1 MTAKK
6 IAVFGAYGHT
16 GRFVVA
22 EVLRR
27 GLTPV
32 LVGRDAAKLDA
43 LRAQR
48 PGSEAQAAGIDDAAS
63 LRQALQGS
71 AAVINCAGPFLDT
84 GVPLLQAALQAGA
97 HYLDMTAEQEAARV
111 SFGFDAQAKER
122 GIAIVPAM
130 GFYGGL
136 TDLLATWAMDDWR
149 QADAIDIAIALS
161 HWHPTV
167 GTRIT
172 GARNT
177 YPRLVVEKGELTR
190 LPSPPAK
197 RDWRFPEPFGTQA
210 TTALPFSETILLHRH
225 LRSDRVWAYLND
237 RSLADIRDPAT
248 PPPQAVDASGRSAQ
262 TFATVVEVRRDDRV
276 RRVLATGGDI
286 YALTAPLVVE
296 AAERLSRATP
306 ALAGAYAPGEL
317 FDAGEFLA
325 AISPFLSALER
336 SEDG

>member
-1 MTAKK
+1 MTAEK

-22 EVLRR
+22 ELSRR

-32 LVGRDAAKLDA
+32 LIGRDAAKLDA
-43 LRAQR
+43 LRAQH
-48 PGSEAQAAGIDDAAS
+48 PGAEAHAVGIDDQVA
-63 LRQALQGS
+63 LRQALQGA

-84 GVPLLQAALQAGA
+84 GVPLLQAALHTGA

-111 SFGFDAQAKER
+111 SFEFDAQARER

-149 QADAIDIAIALS
+149 EADSIDIAIALS

-177 YPRLVVEKGELTR
+177 YPRLVVEKGELVR
-190 LPSPPAK
+190 LPSPPAQ
-197 RDWRFPEPFGTQA
+197 REWGFPEPFGTQA

-225 LRSDRVWAYLND
+225 LRSDRVSAYLND

-262 TFATVVEVRRDDRV
+262 TFATIVEVRRGQRL
-276 RRVLATGGDI
+276 RRAHAAGGDI

-296 AAERLSRATP
+296 AAERLSRMAP
-306 ALAGAYAPGEL
+306 KPAGAYAPGQIFE
-317 FDAGEFLA
+317 AGAFLA
-325 AISPFLSALER
+325 AVSSFLTALER
-336 SEDG
+336 DSET